1 MNLTKH
7 VFIISIIVFMVL
19 IVNVSLIAQEETKSE
34 GPTKA
39 VLEENDDY
47 FREKLGGGPED
58 YDLDFN
64 LPDPFTTK
72 TTIYFAIPAKEE
84 ITLSIFD
91 NDWNA
96 VKTLVAGEIDKG
108 YYQIEWNG
116 TDDDGKTAKSG
127 LYYYRLK
134 AGDFDQVAKMY
145 FLLNEQNN
153 PGYITQQVQ

>member
-1 MNLTKH
+1 MS
-7 VFIISIIVFMVL
+7 VSVISVCIYSIIPAFINLVL
-19 IVNVSLIAQEETKSE
+19 
-34 GPTKA
+34 
-39 VLEENDDY
+39 
-47 FREKLGGGPED
+47 
-58 YDLDFN
+58 
-64 LPDPFTTK
+64 
-72 TTIYFAIPAKEE
+72 
-84 ITLSIFD
+84 IFD